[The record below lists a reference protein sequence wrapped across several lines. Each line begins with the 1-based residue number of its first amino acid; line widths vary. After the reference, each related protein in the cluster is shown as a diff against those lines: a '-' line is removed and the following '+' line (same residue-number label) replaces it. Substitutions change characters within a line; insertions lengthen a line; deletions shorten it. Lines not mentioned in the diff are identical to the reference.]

1 MVGARILTIAI
12 LAGAGAS
19 AQADDVMRCGSKII
33 EIGMLQSEVMQHCG
47 EPTSRDV
54 SPQAVRS
61 GNRMVGTTPMER
73 WTYSDYSSTRVLT
86 FDGDKLVSIED
97 QP

>member
-1 MVGARILTIAI
+1 MVTGRLLAI
-12 LAGAGAS
+12 SVLAVAS
-19 AQADDVMRCGSKII
+19 VSVQADDGIRCGSKII
-33 EIGMLQSEVMQHCG
+33 EIGMTQSEVMQYCG